1 VKHWDDHAVGVHGR
15 TAELARI
22 GQFLGDAAR
31 RPAALLIEGPAGIG
45 KTTLWSAG
53 IDMARQ
59 RGCWVLT
66 CRPVQSEAVLSFS
79 ALGDLLEPVPDE
91 ALARLPGPQCRAL
104 DVALLRA
111 EPGPEP
117 PDQRAVA
124 VALLGVIRALAETAP
139 VVIGVDNLPWLDQ
152 TSAAVLEYAMRR
164 LTAQPAGLLAT
175 AATEDPASPGAP
187 ARRWFPPDR
196 LQSLRAGPLGLEA
209 LDAMLRAKGGP
220 PDNWPE
226 LVEVHEASGG
236 NPYFAQELAAALGA
250 LGQRRRAGQPLP
262 VPGSLR
268 PLVQRRLRALPPA
281 SREVALVVAAA
292 AAPTADLVLAACG
305 GGQRARDGLDSA
317 EAAGVLQVVDDR
329 VRFVHPLLRSLHYSS
344 ATERQRRQ
352 AHRCLA
358 EVTVAPE
365 GHVRHLALAA
375 SGPDEQLAGQ
385 LTAAAQVACLRGAAV
400 AGAELTDL
408 ALRLT
413 PPDRLAARAE
423 RLIEAAQLHLAAFD
437 PEGARGLLEEAVTLS
452 EKGQPRATA
461 LYHLARVVA
470 YLEGAAPSIPLARQA
485 LDEAEDGT
493 VLKAELHRDV
503 GLGLVIGTQDFT
515 ARPLEEFKAAVEIAE
530 RTGDEELITQLA
542 AFLAIADFVAGH
554 GVRHDLIERAL
565 ARHQRTRRAPMELR
579 PRVVVSHVL
588 RSGDELGAARAL
600 LTSEYTEA
608 ADQGAE
614 TDLPLV
620 ILPLVQVETWMGNLE
635 LAERYAEH
643 GWRVAMAAGAGIP
656 MAGMHCARAMVRA
669 FRGPI
674 ADARAE
680 AESAIDAGL
689 RSGVLYWAL
698 LGSQALGLAELV
710 SGNPAAAH
718 AILATITEAV
728 TGREMVDPGWLALR
742 SVPDDIEALIR
753 LGDLCAAN
761 ELLVSVEER
770 ARHLD
775 RAWALATAGRC
786 RALLL
791 SARGDHDAAAES
803 LRQAFAAH
811 ARLEMPLELA
821 RTHLIAGDVARRARR
836 KVTAREHVETART
849 MFARHGAAP
858 WAQRAEA
865 DLARLGTK
873 RAAGPDLTS
882 AERQVADL
890 VASGRTNREVAADLY
905 MGLRTVEAHLSAIYR
920 KLGVRSRSELARTWA
935 QRQGPR

>member
-1 VKHWDDHAVGVHGR
+1 
-15 TAELARI
+15 
-22 GQFLGDAAR
+22 
-31 RPAALLIEGPAGIG
+31 
-45 KTTLWSAG
+45 
-53 IDMARQ
+53 
-59 RGCWVLT
+59 
-66 CRPVQSEAVLSFS
+66 
-79 ALGDLLEPVPDE
+79 
-91 ALARLPGPQCRAL
+91 
-104 DVALLRA
+104 
-111 EPGPEP
+111 
-117 PDQRAVA
+117 
-124 VALLGVIRALAETAP
+124 
-139 VVIGVDNLPWLDQ
+139 
-152 TSAAVLEYAMRR
+152 
-164 LTAQPAGLLAT
+164 
-175 AATEDPASPGAP
+175 
-187 ARRWFPPDR
+187 
-196 LQSLRAGPLGLEA
+196 
-209 LDAMLRAKGGP
+209 
-220 PDNWPE
+220 
-226 LVEVHEASGG
+226 
-236 NPYFAQELAAALGA
+236 
-250 LGQRRRAGQPLP
+250 
-262 VPGSLR
+262 
-268 PLVQRRLRALPPA
+268 
-281 SREVALVVAAA
+281 
-292 AAPTADLVLAACG
+292 
-305 GGQRARDGLDSA
+305 
-317 EAAGVLQVVDDR
+317 
-329 VRFVHPLLRSLHYSS
+329 
-344 ATERQRRQ
+344 
-352 AHRCLA
+352 
-358 EVTVAPE
+358 
-365 GHVRHLALAA
+365 
-375 SGPDEQLAGQ
+375 
-385 LTAAAQVACLRGAAV
+385 
-400 AGAELTDL
+400 
-408 ALRLT
+408 
-413 PPDRLAARAE
+413 
-423 RLIEAAQLHLAAFD
+423 
-437 PEGARGLLEEAVTLS
+437 
-452 EKGQPRATA
+452 
-461 LYHLARVVA
+461 
-470 YLEGAAPSIPLARQA
+470 
-485 LDEAEDGT
+485 
-493 VLKAELHRDV
+493 
-503 GLGLVIGTQDFT
+503 
-515 ARPLEEFKAAVEIAE
+515 
-530 RTGDEELITQLA
+530 
-542 AFLAIADFVAGH
+542 
-554 GVRHDLIERAL
+554 
-565 ARHQRTRRAPMELR
+565 MELR

-588 RSGDELGAARAL
+588 RSGDDLAAARAL

-620 ILPLVQVETWMGNLE
+620 ILPLVQVETWLGNLE

-656 MAGMHCARAMVRA
+656 TAGMHCARAMIRA

-728 TGREMVDPGWLALR
+728 SGREMVDPGWLALR

-786 RALLL
+786 RALLQ

-811 ARLEMPLELA
+811 GRLEMPLELA

-836 KVTAREHVETART
+836 KMTAREHVETART

-920 KLGVRSRSELARTWA
+920 KLGVRSRSELTRIWA